1 MPALLVTAK
10 NSLKLQKRE
19 ETQKKRGKKGG
30 KIRIRLLN
38 DIYPKKVSLGGHID
52 GSVGLKLLSECVKCL
67 LKERLKKWKK
77 SKNLEQVGFQRGLL
91 GPYQVKIDFSYRYD
105 LMRSCTC
112 PVCNKKTILKE
123 SLFADLAD

>member
-38 DIYPKKVSLGGHID
+38 DIYPKKVSLEGHID
-52 GSVGLKLLSECVKCL
+52 GSECL

-77 SKNLEQVGFQRGLL
+77 SKNLEHVGFQRVLL

-112 PVCNKKTILKE
+112 PVCNKKPFLKE

>member
-38 DIYPKKVSLGGHID
+38 DIYPKK
-52 GSVGLKLLSECVKCL
+52 SE
-67 LKERLKKWKK
+67 
-77 SKNLEQVGFQRGLL
+77 QYL
-91 GPYQVKIDFSYRYD
+91 GPRRKGVKDHQFRKIA
-105 LMRSCTC
+105 MTERSLT
-112 PVCNKKTILKE
+112 L
-123 SLFADLAD
+123 

>member
-38 DIYPKKVSLGGHID
+38 DIYPKKSILGGSH
-52 GSVGLKLLSECVKCL
+52 
-67 LKERLKKWKK
+67 
-77 SKNLEQVGFQRGLL
+77 
-91 GPYQVKIDFSYRYD
+91 
-105 LMRSCTC
+105 
-112 PVCNKKTILKE
+112 
-123 SLFADLAD
+123 